1 VAVDEIVAR
10 DGHRF
15 ECERQTVISAPSVS
29 STALESRREMTTLIG
44 VSTKWWTSPPMRW
57 QYRTTVLTLCLLA
70 FFVTYFAR
78 MAISPVIPFI
88 ADDFDVSNT
97 QIGFALSGMWLA
109 YGLSQ
114 FPSGVLGD
122 RYGEKPVI
130 LVAVGGTAVASL
142 LLAFAP
148 AFSVFVLFAVLLGL
162 VAGLH
167 YAVATTLLSRTYDEL
182 GRAVGIHSIGGPL
195 AGLVAP
201 VAAAWVGTRFGWR
214 PAVALALGVG
224 VPVFVLFAWRVRPAE
239 PRRPSQP
246 MRERFELAALYGLLL
261 RPAVTFTLA
270 IAMLGTF
277 IVQGLLTFLPTF
289 LIEHHRYTA
298 TLAGA
303 MFSAFFVVRTV
314 GQLVLGEF
322 SDRYGRDLAIG
333 TAMLAGAIGLIGVVV
348 GSGLATV
355 GIAVLL
361 AGLGSSFFSALDPR
375 FLDQFGDTE
384 RGAGFGLVRTV
395 YTVVGSAGS
404 VGVGLLADL
413 FGWGATFLV
422 LAGLFSLTFLALAT
436 NQALELGY

>member
-1 VAVDEIVAR
+1 MI
-10 DGHRF
+10 
-15 ECERQTVISAPSVS
+15 
-29 STALESRREMTTLIG
+29 
-44 VSTKWWTSPPMRW
+44 RW
-57 QYRTTVLTLCLLA
+57 QYRTTVLALCLLA

-88 ADDFDVSNT
+88 TEDFDVTNT
-97 QIGFALSGMWLA
+97 QIGFALTGMWLA

-122 RYGEKPVI
+122 RFGEKRII

-148 AFSVFVLFAVLLGL
+148 VFPVFVAFAVLLGA

-201 VAAAWVGTRFGWR
+201 VAAAWVGVRFGWR

-224 VPVFVLFAWRVRPAE
+224 LPVFALVAWRIRPTE
-239 PRRPSQP
+239 PRRPDQP
-246 MRERFELAALYGLLL
+246 MRDRFELEALAELVS
-261 RPAVTFTLA
+261 RPAIAFTLLV
-270 IAMLGTF
+270 AMLGTF

-289 LIEHHRYTA
+289 LVEYQLYSA
-298 TLAGA
+298 TLAGTA
-303 MFSAFFVVRTV
+303 FSAFFVVRTV
-314 GQLVLGEF
+314 GQFLLGEL

-333 TAMLAGAIGLIGVVV
+333 ASMFMGMVGLFAMVV
-348 GSGLATV
+348 GSGLVTV
-355 GIAVLL
+355 GIGVVL

-375 FLDQFGDTE
+375 FLDQFDAAE

-404 VGVGLLADL
+404 VGVGLFADL
-413 FGWGATFLV
+413 FGWAAAFLF
-422 LAGLFSLTFLALAT
+422 LSGLFSITVVALAA
-436 NQALELGY
+436 NWAFDLGY

>member
-1 VAVDEIVAR
+1 
-10 DGHRF
+10 
-15 ECERQTVISAPSVS
+15 
-29 STALESRREMTTLIG
+29 
-44 VSTKWWTSPPMRW
+44 MRW
-57 QYRTTVLTLCLLA
+57 RYRTTVLLLCLLA

-97 QIGFALSGMWLA
+97 QIGLALSGMWLA

-122 RYGEKPVI
+122 RYGEKPII
-130 LVAVGGTAVASL
+130 LVAVGGTAIASL

-148 AFSVFVLFAVLLGL
+148 AFPVFVLFAILLGS

-214 PAVALALGVG
+214 PAVALTLIVG
-224 VPVFVLFAWRVRPAE
+224 IPVFALFAWRVRPTE

-246 MRERFELAALYGLLL
+246 MRERFELAALRELVS
-261 RPAVTFTLA
+261 RPAVAFTLA

-289 LIEHHRYTA
+289 LIDYHRYSA

-303 MFSAFFVVRTV
+303 AFSAFFVVRTV
-314 GQLVLGEF
+314 GQFLLGEL

-333 TAMLAGAIGLIGVVV
+333 AAMVAGAIGLFGMVV
-348 GSGLATV
+348 GPGLVTV
-355 GIAVLL
+355 GVAVLS
-361 AGLGSSFFSALDPR
+361 AGLGSSFFAALDPR

-413 FGWGATFLV
+413 FGWGTAFLI
-422 LAGLFSLTFLALAT
+422 LAGLFLLPFLALVANWT
-436 NQALELGY
+436 FELGY

>member
-1 VAVDEIVAR
+1 
-10 DGHRF
+10 
-15 ECERQTVISAPSVS
+15 
-29 STALESRREMTTLIG
+29 
-44 VSTKWWTSPPMRW
+44 MRW
-57 QYRTTVLTLCLLA
+57 QYRTTVLALCLLA

-88 ADDFDVSNT
+88 VAEFDVSNT
-97 QIGFALSGMWLA
+97 AIGFALTGMWLA

-114 FPSGVLGD
+114 FPSGVLSD

-130 LVAVGGTAVASL
+130 LVAVGGTSIASL

-148 AFSVFVLFAVLLGL
+148 AFPVFAALAVVLGL

-201 VAAAWVGTRFGWR
+201 VASAWVGVRYGWR
-214 PAVALALGVG
+214 PALALALAVG
-224 VPVFVLFAWRVRPAE
+224 LPVFALFAWRIRPTE
-239 PRRPSQP
+239 PRRPGQP
-246 MRERFELAALYGLLL
+246 MRERFDLAVLFELVG
-261 RPAVTFTLA
+261 RPAVAFTLG

-277 IVQGLLTFLPTF
+277 VVQGLLTFLPTF
-289 LIEHHRYTA
+289 FVDHLGYSA
-298 TLAGA
+298 TLAGTA
-303 MFSAFFVVRTV
+303 FSAFFVVRTV
-314 GQLVLGEF
+314 GQFVLGEF

-333 TAMLAGAIGLIGVVV
+333 GSMFAGALGLFGLVIGRTDATIGV
-348 GSGLATV
+348 
-355 GIAVLL
+355 AVLL
-361 AGLGSSFFSALDPR
+361 AGFGSSFFSAIDPR
-375 FLDQFGDTE
+375 FLDQFGDAE

-413 FGWGATFLV
+413 FGWATAFLV
-422 LAGLFSLTFLALAT
+422 LAGLFAITFGALAA
-436 NQALELGY
+436 NWAFDLGY

>member
-1 VAVDEIVAR
+1 
-10 DGHRF
+10 
-15 ECERQTVISAPSVS
+15 
-29 STALESRREMTTLIG
+29 
-44 VSTKWWTSPPMRW
+44 MRW
-57 QYRTTVLTLCLLA
+57 QYRTTVLALCLLA

-88 ADDFDVSNT
+88 SEDFDVTNT

-122 RYGEKPVI
+122 RYGEKRVI
-130 LVAVGGTAVASL
+130 LVAVGGTTVASL

-148 AFSVFVLFAVLLGL
+148 AFSVFVLFAVFLGL

-201 VAAAWVGTRFGWR
+201 VAAAWVGTRYGWR
-214 PAVALALGVG
+214 PAVALALLVG
-224 VPVFVLFAWRVRPAE
+224 VPVFALFAWRVRPTE
-239 PRRPSQP
+239 PRRPDQP
-246 MRERFELAALYGLLL
+246 MRDRFELEALYGLVS
-261 RPAVTFTLA
+261 RPAIAFTLG

-289 LIEHHRYTA
+289 LIQYHDYSA
-298 TLAGA
+298 TPAGIA
-303 MFSAFFVVRTV
+303 FSAFFVVRTV
-314 GQLVLGEF
+314 GQFVLGEL
-322 SDRYGRDLAIG
+322 SDRHGRDLAIG
-333 TAMLAGAIGLIGVVV
+333 LSMAAGMIGVFGMVL
-348 GSGLATV
+348 GSGLVAIGV
-355 GIAVLL
+355 AVLL
-361 AGLGSSFFSALDPR
+361 AGLGSSFFAALDPR

-395 YTVVGSAGS
+395 YTVIGAAGS
-404 VGVGLLADL
+404 VGVGLFADL
-413 FGWGATFLV
+413 FGWGIAFVILGV
-422 LAGLFSLTFLALAT
+422 MFSLTVGALAT
-436 NQALELGY
+436 NRLFELGY

>member
-1 VAVDEIVAR
+1 
-10 DGHRF
+10 
-15 ECERQTVISAPSVS
+15 
-29 STALESRREMTTLIG
+29 
-44 VSTKWWTSPPMRW
+44 MRW
-57 QYRTTVLTLCLLA
+57 QYRMTVLVLCLLA

-88 ADDFDVSNT
+88 VADFGVSNT
-97 QIGFALSGMWLA
+97 LIGFALTGMWLA

-114 FPSGVLGD
+114 FPSGVLSD
-122 RYGEKPVI
+122 RYGEKPII

-142 LLAFAP
+142 LLAFSPVFA
-148 AFSVFVLFAVLLGL
+148 VFVAFAVLLGA

-201 VAAAWVGTRFGWR
+201 VAAAWVGVRFGWR
-214 PAVALALGVG
+214 PAVALSLGVG
-224 VPVFVLFAWRVRPAE
+224 LPVFALFAWRIRPTE
-239 PRRPSQP
+239 PRRPEQP
-246 MRERFELAALYGLLL
+246 MRDRFEFDVLFELVS
-261 RPAVTFTLA
+261 RPSVAFTLA
-270 IAMLGTF
+270 VAMLGTF

-289 LIEHHRYTA
+289 FVEHHRYSA
-298 TLAGA
+298 TLAGTA
-303 MFSAFFVVRTV
+303 FSAFFVVRTG
-314 GQLVLGEF
+314 GQFLLGEF

-333 TAMLAGAIGLIGVVV
+333 TSMLAGSIGLF
-348 GSGLATV
+348 GLVAGGTRITI

-361 AGLGSSFFSALDPR
+361 AGLGSSFFAAIDPR

-404 VGVGLLADL
+404 VGVGLFADL
-413 FGWGATFLV
+413 FGWGASFLI
-422 LAGLFSLTFLALAT
+422 LAGLFSVTFLALAV
-436 NQALELGY
+436 NWAFDLGY